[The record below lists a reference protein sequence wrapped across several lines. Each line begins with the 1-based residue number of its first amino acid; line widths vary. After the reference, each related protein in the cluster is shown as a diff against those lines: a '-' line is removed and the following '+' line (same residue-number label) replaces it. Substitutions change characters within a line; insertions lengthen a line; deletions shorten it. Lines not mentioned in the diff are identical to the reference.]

1 MFLHRYVVIYGYY
14 LLYLRNISNID
25 YIEEEAMIQTFDAF
39 LWNADLLQIATTIL
53 RARNQSLTKR

>member
-1 MFLHRYVVIYGYY
+1 MDIICCICTILVIY
-14 LLYLRNISNID
+14 D